1 MWDFDNR
8 GIVVDVI
15 FPANPSHNLASV
27 ISSTVRTYYESQG
40 LSNSFY
46 YIRKHEI
53 TEDVT
58 YLCKDYLIPTSLAY
72 LVRIGTL
79 ADFEQDVAY
88 HYVDVEKFN
97 LTIKHVEESEV
108 LRKYIH
114 LKFGRYVHT
123 DNPADMES
131 LIPGTCHKVGEYLNA
146 VLFGSVPVRELKE
159 RNNKKQGGLTN
170 NVA

>member
-72 LVRIGTL
+72 LTRVGTL
-79 ADFEQDVAY
+79 AEFEKDVEY
-88 HYVDVEKFN
+88 HYVAAGT
-97 LTIKHVEESEV
+97 LIIKHVKQSEV
-108 LRKYIH
+108 LRKY
-114 LKFGRYVHT
+114 LLLRFGQYVYT

-131 LIPGTCHKVGEYLNA
+131 LIPGTEHKVGEYLDA
-146 VLFGSVPVRELKE
+146 VLFGSVPVQELKE
-159 RNNKKQGGLTN
+159 RYNKKQGGLS
-170 NVA
+170 